1 MLAVMHTGQSKCAQ
15 LSLWWCN
22 PMVKVTT
29 RQIAAE
35 RKITFLENCEKNV
48 IVFQLIVGVM
58 KSSFK
63 SIVRRN
69 IGKKFQRVNM
79 KPAVCKLLIFAT
91 YYESIRYWKNKNVL
105 LEN

>member
-1 MLAVMHTGQSKCAQ
+1 
-15 LSLWWCN
+15 
-22 PMVKVTT
+22 MVKVTT

-69 IGKKFQRVNM
+69 IGKKFRRVNM
-79 KPAVCKLLIFAT
+79 KPAVCKLLILRLIT
-91 YYESIRYWKNKNVL
+91 NSSDIGKIRMFYWKIKSSMISK
-105 LEN
+105 